1 MKIESNFIEGLLRDK
16 YIGMTVYNDDGEPLT
31 ISELNY
37 DPLTNH
43 IFISDGIKKA
53 KMSMEQNY
61 DFEMSEIDK
70 IKPNKEKIKGK
81 KNR

>member
-1 MKIESNFIEGLLRDK
+1 MKIESNFIEGILQDK
-16 YIGMTVYNDDGEPLT
+16 YIGTTIYDDDGMAIT
-31 ISELNY
+31 ITELNY

-43 IFISDGIKKA
+43 VFVSDGTKKA

-61 DFEMSEIDK
+61 DFERNPVDK
-70 IKPNKEKIKGK
+70 IKPNKKKIKGK